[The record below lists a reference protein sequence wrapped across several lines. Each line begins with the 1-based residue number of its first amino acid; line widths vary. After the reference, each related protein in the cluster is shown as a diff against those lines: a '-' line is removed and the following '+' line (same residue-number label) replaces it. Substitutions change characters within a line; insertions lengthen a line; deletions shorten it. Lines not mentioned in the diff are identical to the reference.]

1 MKYNPNQI
9 LADHKKDVGFITS
22 DLDAATA
29 YRDKLYSDRQYL
41 LELQRTLHEE
51 LPNLTEEKLKEYQDD
66 FDSTATEATELWR
79 DFEMAIDTVNDRI
92 SELEEDDT
100 YFIDREELY
109 TEEESI
115 ARKWLPYFSKRQ
127 DELYCETENYQ
138 CSDVI
143 ENIQGFFND
152 LVFFYRRGKDNVDY
166 CDVIYKG
173 DIYTHPL
180 DTYRN
185 HLIKLEQEK
194 QTMNE
199 TKKNSIPENAV
210 PLLSLL
216 DTTNKDTVETT
227 PTISVVPKNVEESA
241 SDSAKVLCDFFIRK
255 EQYNKALDLSEC
267 FNRLTKARKD
277 LKARAIMMFN
287 ELWPFFTSLA
297 KSADKQSDYFDKM
310 KTTFERSLDAVKQTK
325 SDKAVRDVCKMAAAY
340 MHSIAITLKQSV
352 DKLEK
357 LHDELSGDVSTKTPI
372 EKLAYPCPVMP
383 FSDERAFPS
392 IEDRVPE
399 LIAAGEWLSKQPNP
413 HEMAKKYFM
422 VIDAVVDDCPTH
434 HDNAAG
440 ALMSAYTLVN
450 GKYNAAETDEEIC
463 YAVSLMVAALKDFER
478 DVEEEKAGEEVTPHV
493 VPCAYVFAEKDD
505 KLFCTDKY
513 YTTLISPDDV
523 GFISPNGILGCVV
536 NGADAVAYV
545 VDNKECTEKNIQPHG
560 YLVGWI
566 TTLKGSG
573 SAFELYKPDEAP
585 DTAGYLHV
593 FQCTNGKPNE
603 NYSYLMRPTPQPDTS
618 TPAPIIPAEVIDVK
632 PEPEPTPTPDC
643 LTITHESPWYV
654 IVTPKKP
661 DAKTL
666 AAIKGA
672 GFRWYS
678 AGKRWS
684 LNEKYANPDK
694 LDTLKQLKAFGGDK
708 DSVTF
713 NTSVPDVHAVTIKE
727 IQEKAFDDLVKS
739 LNDGHPLWLKSWFSV
754 APSGYSYA
762 SDKSYSLR
770 NNILLAGHSDFYL
783 TKEGAEK
790 VALEHGHTDP
800 GLIAGAP
807 HYYIL
812 APNIRKIHPDENGKY
827 SELTE
832 ELIEMV
838 GEERATTEVYGY
850 RLQRVYPQ
858 HFFNPDAVP
867 PKQLQKLKLF
877 DNDRDTEAEKI
888 VSQFITKHNIVLNEI
903 EGSAN
908 PTRTRTPDGRIAV
921 NMPSIR
927 QFQMSIA
934 YYSVLFHELTHAA
947 NRIRNCQL
955 TKDREEL
962 SAEIGS
968 WIILNTLG
976 FDASELIGDMV
987 SYCKSYIN
995 VANEKNAMRRA
1006 YTHALASANLVLEPI
1021 VQRIKQEEAKLASNN

>member
-1 MKYNPNQI
+1 MRYTKREI
-9 LADHKKDVGFITS
+9 LVNHLDDVRSIRTEIE
-22 DLDAATA
+22 DARK
-29 YRDKLYSDRQYL
+29 YRDELYKTNKYSH
-41 LELQRTLHEE
+41 ELQQKILEDLST
-51 LPNLTEEKLKEYQDD
+51 LTEETAKDYQDEVD
-66 FDSTATEATELWR
+66 GLAVEAKELWR
-79 DFEMAIDTVNDRI
+79 DIEMTVETANTMLGD
-92 SELEEDDT
+92 LLEDDEH
-100 YFIDREELY
+100 FIVKEELY
-109 TEEESI
+109 TEEESV
-115 ARKWLPYFSKRQ
+115 ARKHEQGLQKQIDSICCEAEDYRCEAFIE
-127 DELYCETENYQ
+127 EL
-138 CSDVI
+138 
-143 ENIQGFFND
+143 QGFFNE
-152 LVFFYRRGKDNVDY
+152 LVFFYRRDKDGVDY

-173 DIYTHPL
+173 ETYSHPL
-180 DTYRN
+180 DTHRN
-185 HLIKLEQEK
+185 RMIQEK
-194 QTMNE
+194 KAMNE
-199 TKKNSIPENAV
+199 TKKNSIPENAI
-210 PLLSLL
+210 PILSLIGKPA
-216 DTTNKDTVETT
+216 DNKVET
-227 PTISVVPKNVEESA
+227 PPETIAAVPENHETDEHKTLRELKYKIEDAVLNSRRATAIRDALYKA
-241 SDSAKVLCDFFIRK
+241 SR
-255 EQYNKALDLSEC
+255 
-267 FNRLTKARKD
+267 ARKD
-277 LKARAIMMFN
+277 LNSKVVDVYKDCVSFMYALPPEIFEKFKKHLPRDY
-287 ELWPFFTSLA
+287 ELSINRLS
-297 KSADKQSDYFDKM
+297 KSADDKLVRAFAKRAGDM
-310 KTTFERSLDAVKQTK
+310 MNDVIEQLNAK
-325 SDKAVRDVCKMAAAY
+325 SDELINHCKDVIEEVKVTLPITGERITITPEPEPTPTPVIDTEPDPESLRGKTIEAIEAAVEACVNDFEAKCTAYIHNSELDKDEGLTLYDVME
-340 MHSIAITLKQSV
+340 TKQKWIKELESKNIINASGYRYYV
-352 DKLEK
+352 NKLE
-357 LHDELSGDVSTKTPI
+357 E
-372 EKLAYPCPVMP
+372 AM
-383 FSDERAFPS
+383 
-392 IEDRVPE
+392 
-399 LIAAGEWLSKQPNP
+399 
-413 HEMAKKYFM
+413 
-422 VIDAVVDDCPTH
+422 
-434 HDNAAG
+434 
-440 ALMSAYTLVN
+440 
-450 GKYNAAETDEEIC
+450 
-463 YAVSLMVAALKDFER
+463 
-478 DVEEEKAGEEVTPHV
+478 
-493 VPCAYVFAEKDD
+493 
-505 KLFCTDKY
+505 
-513 YTTLISPDDV
+513 DDV
-523 GFISPNGILGCVV
+523 NEAF
-536 NGADAVAYV
+536 
-545 VDNKECTEKNIQPHG
+545 KQKRIQQRE
-560 YLVGWI
+560 
-566 TTLKGSG
+566 
-573 SAFELYKPDEAP
+573 SA
-585 DTAGYLHV
+585 
-593 FQCTNGKPNE
+593 
-603 NYSYLMRPTPQPDTS
+603 S
-618 TPAPIIPAEVIDVK
+618 TPA
-632 PEPEPTPTPDC
+632 PTPTPDC

-694 LDTLKQLKAFGGDK
+694 LETLKQLKAFGGDK

-713 NTSVPDVHAVTIKE
+713 NTSAPDVHAVTIKE

-762 SDKSYSLR
+762 SGKSYSLR

-783 TKEGAEK
+783 TEEGAEK

-812 APNIRKIHPDENGKY
+812 APNIRKIRPDENGKY
-827 SELTE
+827 DELTE
-832 ELIEMV
+832 ELIEQV
-838 GEERATTEVYGY
+838 GKERATSEVYGY

-976 FDASELIGDMV
+976 FDASELIGDMA

-995 VANEKNAMRRA
+995 VANEKNAMRKA

-1021 VQRIKQEEAKLASNN
+1021 VQRIKQEEARLASNN